1 MVDAT
6 ASRCWGR
13 AGCCWKPVLSRT
25 RNNPI
30 SGLSTGGQA
39 SIKRNTGIFS
49 SRFTQPP
56 PLARAWACTFVKSCA
71 KRIRHLFITPVLG
84 KVTVVSTFNWHTRT
98 ERCKHSIGRA
108 VSQPQERVYGVMK
121 PSEAG
126 RRRGTYREVYTVC
139 LITPYILSSTIY
151 RHDQQ

>member
-13 AGCCWKPVLSRT
+13 AGCCWKRVLSKT
-25 RNNPI
+25 HNSPI

-39 SIKRNTGIFS
+39 SIKRNAEIFS

-56 PLARAWACTFVKSCA
+56 PLARAWVYTFAKSCA
-71 KRIRHLFITPVLG
+71 KRIRHLFITPELG
-84 KVTVVSTFNWHTRT
+84 KVTVVFSLNWNTRT
-98 ERCKHSIGRA
+98 ERSKHSIGRA
-108 VSQPQERVYGVMK
+108 VSQPQERMYGVMR
-121 PSEAG
+121 PSKAG